1 LAAAIPST
9 KAKGEIFMKLARRLL
24 TAHLFITC
32 LALFL
37 SSVSFAQSST
47 GTLRVAG
54 LKDKVIVQRDE
65 RGIPYIEAK
74 NDHDLYFAQGYVT
87 ASDRLWQMDVLRR
100 TGRGEMAEIFG
111 KTVLEEDKRRRTY
124 GFARLSEQAA
134 ANLTGEMRSLLEAY
148 ANGVNAYIASC
159 DDKTLPVE
167 FRILQYKPRPW
178 KPADSLVLG
187 LIMHESLTSSWQL
200 DVMRAAFA
208 DLPKE
213 KYEQLFNEYS
223 TMDTPVVGSDNVKAK
238 AKKAVASNIK
248 IGSDL
253 LALALQDDAIK
264 QRSLERIGFHAEELA
279 ASNNWVVSGK
289 RTTTGKPL
297 LSSDPHLAL
306 TVPPIWYLINLS
318 APGVRVAGVSIP
330 GIHCVIIGH
339 NDRIAWGMTNIG
351 PDVQDLYKEK
361 FDAANPKRY
370 QTPNGWKDAEVR
382 TEEIKVRTV
391 PTRPDTEIVKFDVTV
406 TRHGPVV
413 LEKNNERFALKWTAL
428 DATLDWAGS
437 FHRLNR
443 ARNWKEFCAAL
454 STYAGAPQNHVY
466 ADVDGHIGYYGARYI
481 PIRKSGDGSVPYD
494 GSKDDGEWTGFIPFE
509 KLPHLFDPP
518 SGYIAT
524 ANARIVGKDYP
535 YFISHSW
542 AGPYR
547 QKRIHD
553 LLKQNKKFSIEDF
566 RAIQADDFAIGG
578 KTFADAVLKQF
589 SGSQSPASSVNG
601 NGSPM
606 SATLNMMA
614 AWDGRANPESR
625 GAALIAEM
633 RTAFINR
640 VLASALGAERARQYR
655 WGNRETFIDTL
666 ITTWPKE
673 WLPSEF
679 TSWKDLLVAC
689 EADARANLTKQLGS
703 DESKWTFGNAVQI
716 KFNHPLAIAP
726 MVGGQFKI
734 DSLPQRGTGG
744 GGLGAT
750 VNVGPSVSMRLIA
763 DPSNWDNTQHT
774 ISTGQSGDPK
784 SPHYKDQVMDWYN
797 VTPRVFPF
805 TTQAVQKA
813 AKQTVTL
820 IP

>member
-1 LAAAIPST
+1 MNS
-9 KAKGEIFMKLARRLL
+9 ARRFL
-24 TAHLFITC
+24 TVSFVLVGC
-32 LALFL
+32 VLFL
-37 SSVSFAQSST
+37 SAASLAQS
-47 GTLRVAG
+47 TLRVAG
-54 LKDKVIVQRDE
+54 LKDKVTVHRDE
-65 RGIPYIEAK
+65 RSIPYIEAN
-74 NDHDLYFAQGYVT
+74 NDHDLYFAQGYIT

-100 TGRGEMAEIFG
+100 TARGELAEIFG
-111 KTVLEEDKRRRTY
+111 QTVLAEDKRRRTY

-134 ANLTGEMRSLLEAY
+134 ANVSAEMRPLLEAY
-148 ANGVNAYIASC
+148 ANGVNAYIASR

-178 KPADSLVLG
+178 QIADSLVLG
-187 LIMHESLTSSWQL
+187 LMMHESLTTSWQT

-213 KYEQLFNEYS
+213 KFEMLFNEYS

-248 IGSDL
+248 ISSDL
-253 LALALQDDAIK
+253 LALAMQDDAIK
-264 QRSLERIGFHAEELA
+264 QRSLERVGFHAEELA

-330 GIHCVIIGH
+330 DIHCVIIGH
-339 NDRIAWGMTNIG
+339 NERIAWGMTNIG

-370 QTPNGWKDAEVR
+370 QTPQGWKDAEVR

-391 PTRPDTEIVKFDVTV
+391 PTKPDTEIVKHEVTV
-406 TRHGPVV
+406 TRHGPIV
-413 LEKNNERFALKWTAL
+413 LERNNERFALKWTAL
-428 DATLDWAGS
+428 DASLDWAGS

-443 ARNWKEFCAAL
+443 ARNWKEFCTAL

-494 GSKDDGEWTGFIPFE
+494 GSTDEGEWTGFIPFE

-553 LLKQNKKFSIEDF
+553 LLKQNKKFSIDDF

-589 SGSQSPASSVNG
+589 SGGQAPASSVNG
-601 NGSPM
+601 NGAPM
-606 SATLNMMA
+606 SATLNVLA
-614 AWDGRANPESR
+614 GWDGRANPESR
-625 GAALIAEM
+625 GAAFVAEM
-633 RTAFINR
+633 RTAFVNR
-640 VLASALGAERARQYR
+640 VLKGALGEERARQYR

-666 ITTWPKE
+666 VTTWPKE
-673 WLPSEF
+673 WLPKDF
-679 TSWKDLLVAC
+679 ASWQDLLAAC
-689 EADARANLTKQLGS
+689 EADARAALAKQLGS

-734 DSLPQRGTGG
+734 DSLPQRGTGS

-763 DPSNWDNTQHT
+763 YTSNWDNTQHT

-797 VTPRVFPF
+797 VTPRAFPF
-805 TTQAVQKA
+805 TKQAVQKA